1 MRSCPKYFLILELGR
16 GEGDTECLAL
26 RHTPRQ
32 FIYKQCLLYSALR
45 DHSTFIFSLQLVSE
59 FGNTMKLVHKS
70 LERDGAGSI
79 VLVPEE
85 TEDMWHAF
93 NLIQEGDAV
102 RASTIRKV
110 TTESNTG
117 SRTSD
122 RVRTILTVQVET
134 IDFDTQ
140 VWEGE
145 GVALR

>member
-1 MRSCPKYFLILELGR
+1 
-16 GEGDTECLAL
+16 
-26 RHTPRQ
+26 
-32 FIYKQCLLYSALR
+32 
-45 DHSTFIFSLQLVSE
+45 
-59 FGNTMKLVHKS
+59 MKLVHKS

-140 VWEGE
+140 VEEQRLTMSVFDSNYSVQGLHVE
-145 GVALR
+145 IKRAQY